1 MLGIL
6 RKRTSGDELER
17 LVREQTDNMFRFAF
31 FRTGD
36 RSTAE
41 DIVQDTLLI
50 VCRQNNRP
58 TEPEKLKSYVFRALS
73 NRCRDVIRKHRTDTE
88 PLTCHMAEKAAEDND
103 NERSAMEEYA
113 RIERVLGEIPDEQ
126 AETIRMHVIDELKF
140 TEIADITETPVTT
153 VKSRFKYGIEK
164 IKERMNN
171 RKNN

>member
-1 MLGIL
+1 M
-6 RKRTSGDELER
+6 
-17 LVREQTDNMFRFAF
+17 REQTDNMFRFVF

-41 DIVQDTLLI
+41 DIVQDTLLSI
-50 VCRQNNRP
+50 CRQDNRP

-73 NRCRDVIRKHRTDTE
+73 NRCRDAIRKHRTETE
-88 PLTCHMAEKAAEDND
+88 PLTFRMTEKTTEDDD
-103 NERSAMEEYA
+103 NERLAMEEYA

-126 AETIRMHVIDELKF
+126 AETIRMHVIDGLKF
-140 TEIADITETPVTT
+140 TEIADITGTPVTT